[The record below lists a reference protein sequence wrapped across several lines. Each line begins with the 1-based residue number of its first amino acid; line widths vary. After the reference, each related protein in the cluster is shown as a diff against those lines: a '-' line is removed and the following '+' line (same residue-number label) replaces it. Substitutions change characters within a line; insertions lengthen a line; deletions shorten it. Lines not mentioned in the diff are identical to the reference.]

1 MELERRIAGMIEPSL
16 EGMGYELVRVLMQGR
31 QRPVLQI
38 MAERKDGRAM
48 TVEDCADISRQISA
62 LMDVDD
68 PIEAAYSLEVSS
80 PGIDRPL
87 TRPKDY
93 EKYAGFEAK
102 LETAEPLEGRKRFRG
117 KLLGLDEHGCVKLV
131 ADGVEWAIPL
141 TIVSGAK
148 LVLTDDLIA
157 PAMQQQQ
164 Q

>member
-1 MELERRIAGMIEPSL
+1 MELERRIADMIGPSL
-16 EGMGYELVRVLMQGR
+16 EGMGYELVRVQMQGR
-31 QRPVLQI
+31 QKPVLQI

-62 LMDVDD
+62 LLDVED
-68 PIEAAYSLEVSS
+68 PIDGEYSLEVSS

-93 EKYAGFEAK
+93 ETYAGFEVK

-131 ADGVEWAIPL
+131 ADGTEWAVPL
-141 TIVSGAK
+141 TIVKGAK
-148 LVLTDDLIA
+148 LVLTDELIA
-157 PAMQQQQ
+157 AAMQQQQ

>member
-31 QRPVLQI
+31 QNPVLQI
-38 MAERKDGRAM
+38 MAERKDGAAM

-62 LMDVDD
+62 LLDVDD
-68 PIEAAYSLEVSS
+68 PIAGAYSLEVSS

-87 TRPKDY
+87 TRAKDY
-93 EKYAGFEAK
+93 EAYAGFEVK
-102 LETAEPLEGRKRFRG
+102 LETGEPLEGRKRFRG

-131 ADGVEWAIPL
+131 ADGVEWAVPL
-141 TIVSGAK
+141 TLVKGAK
-148 LVLTDDLIA
+148 LVLTDELIA
-157 PAMQQQQ
+157 AAMQQQQ